1 MGTYIPLLFLAI
13 AAGFCLPTQA
23 GVNANLNLLT
33 RSSILSAAISFA
45 VGTIVLVIYA
55 LILKTPLPAAESI
68 SRSPWWIWIGGIIG
82 AFFVVSTIIL
92 APRLGAGAM
101 VASVV
106 AGQMLAS
113 MVLDHF
119 GFIGYPVHPIST
131 LRLVGVIMLFGGVIL
146 IRWF

>member
-1 MGTYIPLLFLAI
+1 MGTYLPLLLLAI
-13 AAGFCLPTQA
+13 VAGFCLPTQA

-55 LILKTPLPAAESI
+55 LLLRTPLPAIEDVT
-68 SRSPWWIWIGGIIG
+68 RSPWWIWIGGGIG

-113 MVLDHF
+113 MILDHF
-119 GFIGYPVHPIST
+119 GLIGYPVHPISA